1 MMIKFAIMWLGIP
14 NSSIVPFHDFQVYN
28 IAVIGGSQADQK
40 YKPLA
45 IRVGNKLAEE
55 KALVICGGM
64 SGVMEWVSQGVSEAG
79 GTVIGILPG
88 WRADEGN
95 RYLTYGIPTG
105 IGYARNF
112 LIIRASDSVIAI
124 DGATGTLS
132 EAAFALTEGKS
143 VIALGDMHIDHI
155 KIDDGRFIKA
165 PDPEGAVRLA
175 IEEAKRFRSSGQ
187 RHDQVG

>member
-1 MMIKFAIMWLGIP
+1 MLIKLTMDRVFP
-14 NSSIVPFHDFQVYN
+14 NSSIVPHDLIQMYN
-28 IAVIGGSQADQK
+28 IAVIGGSRADEK
-40 YKPLA
+40 YKQLA
-45 IRVGNKLAEE
+45 ISVGKRLASE
-55 KALVICGGM
+55 KVLVICGGM

-95 RYLTYGIPTG
+95 RYLTYAIPTG

-132 EAAFALTEGKS
+132 EASFALTEGKS
-143 VIALGDMHIDHI
+143 VIALGDMHIDHL

-165 PDPEGAVRLA
+165 SDPEDAVRLA
-175 IEEAKRFRSSGQ
+175 MEEARRFRSD
-187 RHDQVG
+187 HKAPDQLG